1 MPSRFDPPPDP
12 KPQPSE
18 MLPLD
23 LTKRYDVYCSPHAQ
37 PTVVYRDVLFKR
49 ERCIFVP
56 KDQFD
61 RFSHYVELELPDGR
75 PVFVSRMSIIAFC
88 EAGSTLG
95 YESSRSSPSTA

>member
-1 MPSRFDPPPDP
+1 MFPAAHTRNRRF
-12 KPQPSE
+12 
-18 MLPLD
+18 
-23 LTKRYDVYCSPHAQ
+23 
-37 PTVVYRDVLFKR
+37 YRDVLFKR

-75 PVFVSRMSIIAFC
+75 AVFALRMSIIAFC

-95 YESSRSSPSTA
+95 YESSQSSPPTA